1 MDNAKKLIPES
12 YKVDG
17 NEFEMTDGNE
27 TYRVK
32 WSSLINEGIVL
43 TSSNKGQIN
52 EDMGKMKHLMGF
64 KSQETLGTVKGADR
78 LDENKKFGDVLDKTK
93 KLINESAITEIEE
106 EVKNHAI
113 TNVIKDIHPGD
124 EYFLVAYF
132 KDTNSL
138 KFLGWNDMN
147 EMNDWI
153 EINLGH
159 PSTNSYKK
167 RGNTILYRGQFLE
180 DAEEEFNK
188 YKHLTKDIN
197 LNESAITE
205 VEEEIDE
212 SIEEGE
218 HIKSGMGGSNK
229 GKSRTDKTEVL
240 KKDSKKKRRKADKE
254 ATKDINENDVEAFQ
268 SALGDSPKVAAAAKK
283 VNTRDE
289 KFEAAIAY
297 INNMVGDN
305 DVLKSKIAR
314 TLLKKDDVSELENPE
329 LADLN
334 KDGEL
339 SSYEKKRGSA
349 IEKAMNEFDG
359 DEDEYE
365 YYRRGGRELDDYLD
379 DAEKEARRAKESGIF
394 KDDLPP
400 GPSDEEEQAA
410 QVYED
415 RFDEVFEGMYEEDEE
430 VNNDHTYGYGTS
442 SPVMFDFCEANYK
455 ADEAEIIEYDY
466 PSGKGKRKL
475 TFFYTSYDMDGV
487 TELGKKTAEVIYSF
501 QENGE
506 YATDGQ
512 EIVSIVLIDDKNQR
526 INFDP
531 TITDKTYYKH
541 NGEVVKFGACFNTIF
556 KADEASL

>member
-17 NEFEMTDGNE
+17 KEFEMTDGNE
-27 TYRVK
+27 TYKVK

-43 TSSNKGQIN
+43 TSSNKAQIN

-93 KLINESAITEIEE
+93 KLINESAITE
-106 EVKNHAI
+106 
-113 TNVIKDIHPGD
+113 
-124 EYFLVAYF
+124 
-132 KDTNSL
+132 
-138 KFLGWNDMN
+138 
-147 EMNDWI
+147 
-153 EINLGH
+153 
-159 PSTNSYKK
+159 
-167 RGNTILYRGQFLE
+167 
-180 DAEEEFNK
+180 
-188 YKHLTKDIN
+188 
-197 LNESAITE
+197 

-240 KKDSKKKRRKADKE
+240 KNKSKKQRRKADKE
-254 ATKDINENDVEAFQ
+254 ATKDINENDVEALQ

-314 TLLKKDDVSELENPE
+314 TLLKKDGSDVV
-329 LADLN
+329 
-334 KDGEL
+334 
-339 SSYEKKRGSA
+339 
-349 IEKAMNEFDG
+349 NEFDG

-415 RFDEVFEGMYEEDEE
+415 DLPIPPGPSDEEEQAAQVYEDRFDEVFEGMYEGDDIETLDEGLKNWIAAGLITIGSIAGIGKVIQLDNQAQE
-430 VNNDHTYGYGTS
+430 AKMEYYQNVL
-442 SPVMFDFCEANYK
+442 SPKTGD
-455 ADEAEIIEYDY
+455 IE
-466 PSGKGKRKL
+466 K
-475 TFFYTSYDMDGV
+475 MA
-487 TELGKKTAEVIYSF
+487 ELGHEIQDETHELAMSMDLIKTIS
-501 QENGE
+501 QEEG
-506 YATDGQ
+506 GM
-512 EIVSIVLIDDKNQR
+512 KNYWADFAKTKLQK
-526 INFDP
+526 NPQDFSVDQSG
-531 TITDKTYYKH
+531 TIHYTPK
-541 NGEVVKFGACFNTIF
+541 
-556 KADEASL
+556 

>member
-17 NEFEMTDGNE
+17 KEFEMTDGNE

-32 WSSLINEGIVL
+32 WSSSINEGIVL
-43 TSSNKGQIN
+43 TSSNKAQIN

-78 LDENKKFGDVLDKTK
+78 LDENKKFGNILGKSKNLLNEGGMLMANLKTLSK
-93 KLINESAITEIEE
+93 YLKSIGKENASELTPKEE
-106 EVKNHAI
+106 EGFKEYIKKNE
-113 TNVIKDIHPGD
+113 P
-124 EYFLVAYF
+124 
-132 KDTNSL
+132 
-138 KFLGWNDMN
+138 
-147 EMNDWI
+147 
-153 EINLGH
+153 
-159 PSTNSYKK
+159 KK
-167 RGNTILYRGQFLE
+167 E
-180 DAEEEFNK
+180 
-188 YKHLTKDIN
+188 
-197 LNESAITE
+197 
-205 VEEEIDE
+205 
-212 SIEEGE
+212 IEEGE

-314 TLLKKDDVSELENPE
+314 TLLKKDGSDVV
-329 LADLN
+329 
-334 KDGEL
+334 
-339 SSYEKKRGSA
+339 
-349 IEKAMNEFDG
+349 NEFDG

-379 DAEKEARRAKESGIF
+379 DAEKEAKKAKESGIF

-415 RFDEVFEGMYEEDEE
+415 DLPIPPGPSDEEEQAAQVYEDRFDEVFEGIYENVSEDVVEKFVKYFSNPELLELMRNQVVAEIREHLEYYTEGHEYSDGPGEGGGIDFKITSLLDFDSEMNFSNYEFLPKVEGDCWKDNQSGRNCQVDNITIPEIIFYGDDGNEVVLNPSRDERIRKVINKIESIFNETYKFLSDDEE
-430 VNNDHTYGYGTS
+430 
-442 SPVMFDFCEANYK
+442 
-455 ADEAEIIEYDY
+455 I
-466 PSGKGKRKL
+466 
-475 TFFYTSYDMDGV
+475 
-487 TELGKKTAEVIYSF
+487 KKWYE
-501 QENGE
+501 
-506 YATDGQ
+506 
-512 EIVSIVLIDDKNQR
+512 IDDYRDDYERYGVSRSDFFESK
-526 INFDP
+526 IN
-531 TITDKTYYKH
+531 
-541 NGEVVKFGACFNTIF
+541 E
-556 KADEASL
+556 

>member
-32 WSSLINEGIVL
+32 WSSSINEGIVL
-43 TSSNKGQIN
+43 TSSNKAQIN

-93 KLINESAITEIEE
+93 KLINESAITE
-106 EVKNHAI
+106 
-113 TNVIKDIHPGD
+113 
-124 EYFLVAYF
+124 
-132 KDTNSL
+132 
-138 KFLGWNDMN
+138 
-147 EMNDWI
+147 
-153 EINLGH
+153 
-159 PSTNSYKK
+159 
-167 RGNTILYRGQFLE
+167 
-180 DAEEEFNK
+180 
-188 YKHLTKDIN
+188 
-197 LNESAITE
+197 

-240 KKDSKKKRRKADKE
+240 KKDSKKQRRKADKE

-283 VNTRDE
+283 VNTKEE

-305 DVLKSKIAR
+305 DVLKSKIGR
-314 TLLKKDDVSELENPE
+314 TLLKKDDSDVV
-329 LADLN
+329 
-334 KDGEL
+334 
-339 SSYEKKRGSA
+339 
-349 IEKAMNEFDG
+349 NEF

-365 YYRRGGRELDDYLD
+365 HYRRGGRELDDYLD
-379 DAEKEARRAKESGIF
+379 GAEEEARRAKEAGIF

-415 RFDEVFEGMYEEDEE
+415 ESEEYYDFDDTTTSIEGEPGYNQSDINPIDTDLLSQIDSPDTMAGRKARKAGKSDVTKNFSQPKKGIHPLDPRKHALPYDLDSYGPDDSTIPPSEKEAQTSTASVDRYPYDNYADRFDEVFEGMYEEEDLNENVGDE
-430 VNNDHTYGYGTS
+430 
-442 SPVMFDFCEANYK
+442 
-455 ADEAEIIEYDY
+455 
-466 PSGKGKRKL
+466 
-475 TFFYTSYDMDGV
+475 
-487 TELGKKTAEVIYSF
+487 
-501 QENGE
+501 
-506 YATDGQ
+506 
-512 EIVSIVLIDDKNQR
+512 
-526 INFDP
+526 
-531 TITDKTYYKH
+531 
-541 NGEVVKFGACFNTIF
+541 
-556 KADEASL
+556 